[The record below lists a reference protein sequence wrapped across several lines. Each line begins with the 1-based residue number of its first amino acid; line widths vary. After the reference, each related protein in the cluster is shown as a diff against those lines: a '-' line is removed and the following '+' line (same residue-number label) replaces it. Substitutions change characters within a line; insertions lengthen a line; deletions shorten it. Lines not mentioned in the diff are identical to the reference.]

1 MEHDVVLGDHRR
13 RCSCRVCGE
22 QLEGLGEHGVL
33 LSCPPLTAVQT
44 AAKVC
49 QGLGVGAMQ
58 FSLQMYITELSP
70 TSKIRG
76 MMLSC
81 YNFWYVSYRISVIYS
96 APNSYPRW
104 TLGLFIGTVAIT
116 IEHNRDPLNWRTI
129 ILSQWAQV
137 GLMGIIYV
145 LILPESPCNPFSDP
159 AMDTG

>member
-1 MEHDVVLGDHRR
+1 
-13 RCSCRVCGE
+13 
-22 QLEGLGEHGVL
+22 
-33 LSCPPLTAVQT
+33 
-44 AAKVC
+44 
-49 QGLGVGAMQ
+49 MQ

-81 YNFWYVSYRISVIYS
+81 YNFWYVTYSISVIYS
-96 APNSYPRW
+96 APNSHPRW

-116 IEHNRDPLNWRTI
+116 VEHNRDPLNWRTI